1 MLTKQQLK
9 LFKVI
14 DKSLKTDGIV
24 PSFDEMKDKI
34 GLKSKSGV
42 HRLVRSLQERGFVHQ
57 LENKARAIEILR
69 YPENYDRAAVRSLV
83 PANDNVKT
91 LSIDVR
97 GKIAAGTPIAALNDP
112 AAWDEKMDMP
122 QDMLGTGR
130 FYALKVEGDSMIDD
144 GINSGDRVIIQETPR
159 AENGQIVVAL
169 VDDEEATLKH
179 IYRNADGTIA
189 LKPANPRY
197 ETRIFAASRV
207 KVQGKLVMLVRNY

>member
-14 DKSLKTDGIV
+14 DKSLKVDGVV
-24 PSFDEMKDKI
+24 PSFDEMKDRI

-69 YPENYDRAAVRSLV
+69 YPENYDRGTTRHLA
-83 PANDNVKT
+83 PANDNVKVI
-91 LSIDVR
+91 SIDVR

-122 QDMLGTGR
+122 QDMLGRGR

-144 GINSGDRVIIQETPR
+144 GINSGDRVIIQETAT
-159 AENGQIVVAL
+159 AENGAIVVAL

-197 ETRIFAASRV
+197 ETRILSASRV
-207 KVQGKLVMLVRNY
+207 KGQGKLVMLVRNY